1 MADIVSQTEPASA
14 ESTLAKS
21 LAPEDVRVGDYV
33 TPLHEIREWPAFFWF
48 CDSSF
53 DQHQEML
60 RVRLLP
66 ENTGAPLKVQSVC
79 LPFVLVKP
87 AKGKAFTLDVRRSRL
102 ARISKSYARLARK
115 SQKNKKKKRKSK

>member
-1 MADIVSQTEPASA
+1 MADIVSQTEPAHA

-53 DQHQEML
+53 EQHEELL

-66 ENTGAPLKVQSVC
+66 ENSGAPLKVESVC

-87 AKGKAFTLDVRRSRL
+87 AKGKPFTLDVRRSRL
-102 ARISKSYARLARK
+102 ARLSKSYARIAWK
-115 SQKNKKKKRKSK
+115 AQKNKKRNRKSK

>member
-1 MADIVSQTEPASA
+1 MAELVSQTDPAQA

-21 LAPEDVRVGDYV
+21 LAPEDVRVGDFV

-60 RVRLLP
+60 RVSLLP
-66 ENTGAPLKVQSVC
+66 EKSEAPLKVQSVC

-87 AKGKAFTLDVRRSRL
+87 PKGKAFTLDVRRSRL
-102 ARISKSYARLARK
+102 ARISKSYARLAWK
-115 SQKNKKKKRKSK
+115 AQKNKKKKRKPK

>member
-1 MADIVSQTEPASA
+1 MAELVSQTEPAYA

-48 CDSSF
+48 CDSSY

-60 RVRLLP
+60 RVQLVP
-66 ENTGAPLKVQSVC
+66 ENVGSPLKVQSVC

-87 AKGKAFTLDVRRSRL
+87 AKGKPFTLDVRRSRL
-102 ARISKSYARLARK
+102 ARLSKSFAHLAWK
-115 SQKNKKKKRKSK
+115 AKKNKKKKRKSK